1 MHRWILL
8 ILPILFIASCSGMEW
23 KRPLKEK
30 QSSKSAYEQC
40 LQDYPDNQ
48 IKCDAYKSSY
58 DDSVRQMKGKSEDP
72 HSDGGLYD
80 K

>member
-1 MHRWILL
+1 MYRWILL
-8 ILPILFIASCSGMEW
+8 IIPILFITSCNMSW

-30 QSSKSAYEQC
+30 QANKSAYEQC

-48 IKCDAYKSSY
+48 IKCDAYKDSY

-72 HSDGGLYD
+72 TSDGRLYNE
-80 K
+80 

>member
-1 MHRWILL
+1 MSRWILL
-8 ILPILFIASCSGMEW
+8 ILSILFITSCSSMEW

-40 LQDYPDNQ
+40 LEDYPNNQ
-48 IKCDAYKSSY
+48 VKCDAYKDSY
-58 DDSVRQMKGKSEDP
+58 DDSIRQMKGKSEDP
-72 HSDGGLYD
+72 HSEGGLYD